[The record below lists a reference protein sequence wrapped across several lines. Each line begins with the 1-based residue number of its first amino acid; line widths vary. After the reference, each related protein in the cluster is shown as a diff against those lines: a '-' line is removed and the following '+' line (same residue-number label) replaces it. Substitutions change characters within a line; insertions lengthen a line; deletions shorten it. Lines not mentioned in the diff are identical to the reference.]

1 MNDIL
6 YSNKLGSFSFCLTK
20 HIYIREIKINKEL
33 KACQDWD
40 VWIKILKNTGLN
52 GYVLSDPLVN
62 YYSGHE
68 SLSNNYSQYW
78 SSYELFYNSIWENL
92 KFAHK
97 FYYYYNKRVVKLK
110 ILMESCFDKT

>member
-1 MNDIL
+1 MN
-6 YSNKLGSFSFCLTK
+6 SNICIISYYGPKDQIKLASDS
-20 HIYIREIKINKEL
+20 
-33 KACQDWD
+33 
-40 VWIKILKNTGLN
+40 LKNTGLN